1 MGLFSSVS
9 IKVKILSM
17 AAVAIV
23 GFVIS
28 LVINFNMN
36 QANTE
41 RLQQI
46 QQVFFPV
53 VEESKANLVRLARI
67 EELFSTAVST
77 GEMDF
82 ISAADK
88 LRDDVNQG
96 MRQLQQLWPQKNN
109 DVVLMQKDFD
119 AYFNVARELSA
130 GMVDG
135 SIDFSGMGAMIER
148 MNGALARARH
158 DMQAYS
164 DSSLAAFND
173 TVSQSNQSAQD
184 AQSLVLMVALVILV
198 LMVIAAWSTSRSI
211 DTALKSLLASLKDIA
226 SGDGDLTRR
235 IQKSSE
241 DEIGEVVDWFNQ
253 FIDKLH
259 RSIGELVKT
268 SQPLT
273 GVADDLHQ
281 LTTRTTQT
289 TEQQNRATEEVSLVV
304 DDMVS
309 SMQEVSSHASSAA
322 QAAREADQAAK
333 QGRTIVNETVSSI
346 NLLATEVERAG
357 EVIRKLEADTT
368 SVGTILD
375 VIRGIAEQTNLLALN
390 AAIEAARAGDQG
402 RGFAVVADEV
412 RTLASR
418 TQDSTKEIQAVIE
431 QLQNAAHSA
440 VGVMNE
446 SKERARTSVSQAAK
460 TDESL
465 QAITQRVESIAAM
478 NSQIAGATDR
488 QEQATQS
495 IKHNVMGI
503 KATSAEAMAG
513 MQDVELASRS
523 LKDIA
528 RTLGK
533 VTGQFRV

>member
-1 MGLFSSVS
+1 
-9 IKVKILSM
+9 
-17 AAVAIV
+17 
-23 GFVIS
+23 
-28 LVINFNMN
+28 
-36 QANTE
+36 
-41 RLQQI
+41 
-46 QQVFFPV
+46 
-53 VEESKANLVRLARI
+53 
-67 EELFSTAVST
+67 
-77 GEMDF
+77 
-82 ISAADK
+82 
-88 LRDDVNQG
+88 
-96 MRQLQQLWPQKNN
+96 
-109 DVVLMQKDFD
+109 
-119 AYFNVARELSA
+119 
-130 GMVDG
+130 MVDG
-135 SIDFSGMGAMIER
+135 SIDFSGMGAMIEC
-148 MNGALARARH
+148 MNGALARARN

-309 SMQEVSSHASSAA
+309 SMQEVSSHASSVA

-390 AAIEAARAGDQG
+390 AAIEAARAGEQG

>member
-1 MGLFSSVS
+1 MSLFSSVS
-9 IKVKILSM
+9 IKIKILSI
-17 AAVAIV
+17 AAVAVV

-36 QANTE
+36 QANSE

-53 VEESKANLVRLARI
+53 VEESKANMVRLARI
-67 EELFSTAVST
+67 EELFSTAVSA

-82 ISAADK
+82 IVSADK
-88 LRDDVNQG
+88 LQDEVDQG
-96 MRQLQQLWPQKNN
+96 LRQLQQLWPEKNAA
-109 DVVLMQKDFD
+109 VVAMQENFT
-119 AYFNVARELSA
+119 AYFTQARELSG
-130 GMVDG
+130 GMIDG
-135 SIDFSGMGAMIER
+135 SIDFSGVGGMIES
-148 MNGALARARH
+148 MNRALEQVRA
-158 DMQAYS
+158 DMQTYS
-164 DSSLAAFND
+164 NDGLAAFND
-173 TVSQSNQSAQD
+173 TVSASNQAAKDGQ
-184 AQSLVLMVALVILV
+184 VMMLMVALLILL
-198 LMVIAAWSTSRSI
+198 LMVVASWGVGRSI
-211 DTALKSLLASLKDIA
+211 DTALTSLLSSLKDIA

-235 IQKSSE
+235 IEKSSE
-241 DEIGEVVDWFNQ
+241 DEIGEVVEWFNQ
-253 FIDKLH
+253 FVEKLH

-273 GVADDLHQ
+273 GVADDLHR

-304 DDMVS
+304 DEMVS

-322 QAAREADQAAK
+322 QAADEADQAAK

-346 NLLATEVERAG
+346 NLLASEVERAG
-357 EVIRKLEADTT
+357 EVIRKLEADTNN
-368 SVGTILD
+368 VGTILD

-390 AAIEAARAGDQG
+390 AAIEAARAGEQG

-431 QLQNAAHSA
+431 QLQSAAQSA
-440 VGVMNE
+440 VVVMNE
-446 SKERARTSVSQAAK
+446 SKERARTSVNQAAK

-488 QEQATQS
+488 QEQSAQS

-503 KATSAEAMAG
+503 KSTSAEAMAG